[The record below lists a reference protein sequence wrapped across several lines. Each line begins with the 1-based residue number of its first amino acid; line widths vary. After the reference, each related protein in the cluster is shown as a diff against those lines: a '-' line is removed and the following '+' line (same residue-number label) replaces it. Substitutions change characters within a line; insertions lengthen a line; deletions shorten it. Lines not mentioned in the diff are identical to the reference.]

1 MSQNIILPSI
11 QTSAGK
17 SPSVKILLKNYDY
30 VLALLVLAV
39 SFYGIIVI
47 YGATYSIPGLS
58 QYAWKQLVWLG
69 IGLGAFVLV
78 SMIDFRQIRQ
88 VVWPLYILVILSLA
102 GVLIL
107 GHRIKGAR
115 SWYMLGSYRIQPAE
129 FAKIVVVLC
138 LAHYLATKERVM
150 DRIQDIL
157 IPGILTVIPV
167 LLILLQPDFG
177 TAILFFPILLIMLYI
192 GGASKKLILL
202 LVLLAIWIGVSAYPF
217 LKPYQKGRIKVFLNP
232 ELDKKRQGYNIRQ
245 AEISLG
251 SGGLFGKGWKQGT
264 QTRLRFLPE
273 RHTDFIFSSLG
284 EQFGFSGCAFL
295 LFLYGIITLRSLKP
309 AHYAL
314 NKFGRLTAAGLVS
327 CFLLHILFN
336 VGMSLRFLPVSGLPL
351 PLFSY
356 GGSFLLTNYFIFG
369 MIESINMRK
378 NYF

>member
-1 MSQNIILPSI
+1 VTQNIMRPGI
-11 QTSAGK
+11 QTSPGK
-17 SPSVKILLKNYDY
+17 SPSLKILLKNFDY
-30 VLALLVLAV
+30 GLAFLVLAV

-47 YGATYSIPGLS
+47 YGATYLIPGLS
-58 QYAWKQLVWLG
+58 HYAWKQLVWLV

-88 VVWPLYILVILSLA
+88 VVWPLYILVVLSLV
-102 GVLIL
+102 GLLIL

-115 SWYMLGSYRIQPAE
+115 SWYSLGSYRIQPAE

-138 LAHYLATKERVM
+138 LAHYLATKERAM

-157 IPGILTVIPV
+157 IPGILTGIPAV
-167 LLILLQPDFG
+167 LILFQPDFG

-202 LVLLAIWIGVSAYPF
+202 LVLLAVWIGMSAYPF

-251 SGGLFGKGWKQGT
+251 SGGFLGKGWKQGT

-284 EQFGFSGCAFL
+284 EQFGFSGCALL
-295 LFLYGIITLRSLKP
+295 LFLYGLIIFRALKP

-314 NKFGRLTAAGLVS
+314 NKYGRLAVAGLVS
-327 CFLLHILFN
+327 CFLMHIFFN

-356 GGSFLLTNYFIFG
+356 GGSFLLTNYLIFG

-378 NYF
+378 YYY